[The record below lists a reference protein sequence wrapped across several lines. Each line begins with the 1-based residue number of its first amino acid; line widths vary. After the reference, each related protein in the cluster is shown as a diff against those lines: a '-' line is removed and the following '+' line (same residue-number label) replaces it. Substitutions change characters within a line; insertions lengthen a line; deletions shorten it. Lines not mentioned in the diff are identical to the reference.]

1 MELIQSLFG
10 SQDARRKVV
19 VERLT
24 AAEWV
29 CRYLSDRVEYRG
41 AFAVYDPA
49 GDLLYSLDGLIIE
62 WRGCP
67 TDVYVHH
74 PPAELRRLPEGPCL
88 QLVGDDW
95 FKLHWQRPARS
106 FEQSRAYVEDMLAQ
120 MPRRVLY
127 RLRSEAA
134 SAEAA
139 AMFYSSTG

>member
-10 SQDARRKVV
+10 FQDARRMVV
-19 VERLT
+19 VERMT
-24 AAEWV
+24 AAEWL
-29 CRYLSDRVEYRG
+29 CRRFSDRVEYRG
-41 AFAVYDPA
+41 EFAVYDPA

-74 PPAELRRLPEGPCL
+74 PPVEMRSLPAGPCW
-88 QLVGDDW
+88 QLVGDGW

-120 MPRRVLY
+120 IPRRVLY

-134 SAEAA
+134 STEAA
-139 AMFYSSTG
+139 GMRHSSTG